1 MNLLEYSILY
11 IQFLTIHF
19 YPLCKK
25 ARWGDTGVCVEPDS
39 ERWPRAGEGAR
50 DGAAA
55 VSPGEGGVADLQV
68 VEHAG
73 SRGVRLKV
81 ESFKL

>member
-1 MNLLEYSILY
+1 MCSDYFLSIL
-11 IQFLTIHF
+11 TIDLL
-19 YPLCKK
+19 PLGQE
-25 ARWGDTGVCVEPDS
+25 AGWSNASVCVEADS
-39 ERWPRAGEGAR
+39 ERWPGAGEGAR

-73 SRGVRLKV
+73 SRGVRLKI

>member
-1 MNLLEYSILY
+1 ME
-11 IQFLTIHF
+11 
-19 YPLCKK
+19 
-25 ARWGDTGVCVEPDS
+25 ADS

>member
-1 MNLLEYSILY
+1 ME
-11 IQFLTIHF
+11 
-19 YPLCKK
+19 
-25 ARWGDTGVCVEPDS
+25 ADS
-39 ERWPRAGEGAR
+39 ERWPGAGEGAR